1 MPRNADLN
9 ALSRQWELLKILP
22 SKAPGLTSREI
33 QERLQAL
40 GYNVTKRTVER
51 DLQDLSRP
59 FPIQCN
65 DKGKPYG
72 WYWTPGAHAELPG
85 ISLAEAL
92 STRLVEDLL
101 KPLLPSA
108 MLSSLQGHFN
118 HARNKLKF
126 LQNDNT
132 AARWQD
138 KVRHVPPALPML
150 PPAIDDKVL
159 DTVQQALL
167 YDRQVEVTYQRAHN
181 DTSKTL
187 ILHPLGLVQRGPVTY
202 LVATAFTYQ
211 DIRLYALHRFSQ
223 AVLTESAANR
233 PENFNLDDY
242 IASGALQFGD
252 GAQIQLIAKISKE
265 LADYLAETR
274 LADDQILKPQGDGF
288 LLQATVNNSWQLRW
302 WVLSNGPAIEVL
314 EPESLRKQIFQTL
327 SQACQRYA
335 ESSLQAEQKPI

>member
-22 SKAPGLTSREI
+22 NRAPGLTSRDI
-33 QERLQAL
+33 LERLQAL

-65 DKGKPYG
+65 DKGKPFG
-72 WYWTPGAHAELPG
+72 WYWTPGANAELPG

-92 STRLVEDLL
+92 SMRLVEDLL
-101 KPLLPSA
+101 KPLLPGA
-108 MLSSLQGHFN
+108 MLNSLQGHFN
-118 HARNKLKF
+118 QAKNKLKA
-126 LQNDNT
+126 LQDENT

-150 PPAIDDKVL
+150 PPEIDDNIL

-167 YDRQVEVTYQRAHN
+167 YDRQLEVMYQCAHN
-181 DTSKTL
+181 DTGKTL
-187 ILHPLGLVQRGPVTY
+187 ALHPLGLVQRGPVTY
-202 LVATAFTYQ
+202 LVATAFAYQ

-223 AVLTESAANR
+223 AILTDVAAQR
-233 PENFNLDDY
+233 PDNFNLDDY

-252 GAQIQLIAKISKE
+252 GTQLQLTAKISKG

-274 LADDQILKPQGDGF
+274 LADDQTLTPQTDGF
-288 LLQATVNNSWQLRW
+288 ILQATVNNSWQLRW
-302 WVLSNGPAIEVL
+302 WVLSNGAAIEIL
-314 EPESLRKQIFQTL
+314 APELLREQIYQIH
-327 SQACQRYA
+327 SQACQRYT
-335 ESSLQAEQKPI
+335 ESSL